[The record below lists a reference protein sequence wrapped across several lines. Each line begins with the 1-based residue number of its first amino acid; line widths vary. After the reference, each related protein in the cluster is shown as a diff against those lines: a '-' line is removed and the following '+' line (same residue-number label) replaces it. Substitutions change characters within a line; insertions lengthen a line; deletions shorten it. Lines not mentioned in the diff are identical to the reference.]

1 MEFFRDF
8 LEFKKYYLRGLEYAR
23 DQIKLEDILEDEL
36 DSIDL
41 TEDDEDRISFKFNDI
56 EPEYQTALL
65 FGYAAGLEDILK
77 ELPDSK
83 VRKAIKKVFHTE
95 ERDE

>member
-1 MEFFRDF
+1 MEIFRDF

-41 TEDDEDRISFKFNDI
+41 TEDDEDRISFKFYDI

-77 ELPDSK
+77 ELPEKK
-83 VRKAIKKVFHTE
+83 VRKAIEKVFHTE